1 MSHVARWEEGISGP
15 GKIQSKGPGL
25 CLDYSENKEKV
36 SMASRH

>member
-1 MSHVARWEEGISGP
+1 MSHVARWEEGIPGP
-15 GKIQSKGPGL
+15 GKIQSKGPDL